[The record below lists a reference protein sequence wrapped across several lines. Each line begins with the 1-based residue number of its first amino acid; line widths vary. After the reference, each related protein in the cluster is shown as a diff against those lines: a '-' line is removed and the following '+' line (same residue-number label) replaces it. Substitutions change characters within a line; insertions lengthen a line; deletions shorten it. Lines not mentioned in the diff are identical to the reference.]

1 MKMKKVLALMMALA
15 VVGTVG
21 APAITADAEGL
32 SQAATP
38 DAVNYGTVSAEDIEL
53 LKGLFDVNYYIE
65 QNPDIVALCGTDYD
79 KLFEHFVKRGVFE
92 GRTCNANFDPS
103 AYASAYS
110 ELKGAFGLDILK
122 YYEHYAK
129 IGIKENRTL
138 TTLKACA
145 EKGITVTTLT
155 KDAVAIT
162 PQVFYLADKLKTKD
176 FSTVANAVNRAAA
189 TQQTTVVETDNGT
202 LVMTPR
208 KDLNTLKNY
217 KTVGSFKVGD
227 EEITYYIFANN
238 TGTGV
243 YTTPEITSESVAV
256 YITTDAELTTEDYIG
271 KWSVLSKEYS
281 DEMVDNALNAINED
295 NNALAYSKSESYRS
309 NYGLTWANPL
319 NGNKKYHVAA
329 THKSE
334 GGNFI
339 SIRTLDMSNNLGNE
353 SKQKKT
359 SGVSSSFS
367 YDKDFDTIM
376 LYIDGIYKDDGSV
389 EYIPYEYGTDEYRQR
404 ITEEHVNSQA
414 GWFDIDSSG
423 NTSSTYNICIGSE
436 EIDESKTDLTI
447 GVYNKDSGFYE
458 YNTLHIVDIDEGKVV
473 NGQNL
478 PEGVDGNTAHGGAQS
493 NGTAEQQNSDDE

>member
-32 SQAATP
+32 SQAASP

-162 PQVFYLADKLKTKD
+162 PQVFYLADKLQTKD

-189 TQQTTVVETDNGT
+189 TQQTTVVETGNGT
-202 LVMTPR
+202 LVITPS
-208 KDLNTLKNY
+208 KDLEKFKGYDKVGTL
-217 KTVGSFKVGD
+217 KVGD
-227 EEITYYIFANN
+227 EVIYYVFSNN

-243 YTTPEITSESVAV
+243 FNIRNITEDTVPV
-256 YITTDAELTTEDYIG
+256 YITKDAELTVDDYVGKCVIG
-271 KWSVLSKEYS
+271 AKEYK
-281 DEMVDNALNAINED
+281 EEIVDRTEAAFNDYGNPV
-295 NNALAYSKSESYRS
+295 RS
-309 NYGLTWANPL
+309 ADDYDLDGY
-319 NGNKKYHVAA
+319 NGNIQGDIYYHVSAYN
-329 THKSE
+329 KPE
-334 GGNFI
+334 GTPNIVYVNSSKF
-339 SIRTLDMSNNLGNE
+339 E
-353 SKQKKT
+353 S
-359 SGVSSSFS
+359 SDGERENRGVAFNVP
-367 YDKDFDTIM
+367 YDKGSQIPF
-376 LYIDGIYKDDGSV
+376 LADGIFNQDGTVSAL
-389 EYIPYEYGTDEYRQR
+389 PYEYGTEEYYDYLNE
-404 ITEEHVNSQA
+404 IMGNA
-414 GWFDIDSSG
+414 GWYTLDMTG
-423 NTSSTYNICIGSE
+423 NKDTTYNIVIGSE
-436 EIDESKTDLTI
+436 EIDDQRTDLTI
-447 GVYNKDSGFYE
+447 AIYNEDTGFYE
-458 YNTLHIVDIDEGKVV
+458 YNTMHIQDKDA
-473 NGQNL
+473 
-478 PEGVDGNTAHGGAQS
+478 GNTAYGSAQS
-493 NGTAEQQNSDDE
+493 NGTGEQQNPDGE

>member
-145 EKGITVTTLT
+145 DKGITVTTLT
-155 KDAVAIT
+155 KDAVVIT
-162 PQVFYLADKLKTKD
+162 PQVFYLADSLKTKD
-176 FSTVANAVNRAAA
+176 FSTVANAINRTAA
-189 TQQTTVVETDNGT
+189 TQQTTVVETGNGT
-202 LVMTPR
+202 LVITPN
-208 KDLNTLKNY
+208 KNLEKLKSY
-217 KTVGSFKVGD
+217 DKVGELKVGD
-227 EEITYYIFANN
+227 EVVYYVFSNK
-238 TGTGV
+238 TGTAV
-243 YTTPEITSESVAV
+243 YNTRDITDESVAV
-256 YITTDAELTTEDYIG
+256 YITKDANVTTDDYIAKYVIGAQEYKEEIVDRAVAAYNDLDNPVTNGEDY
-271 KWSVLSKEYS
+271 Y
-281 DEMVDNALNAINED
+281 
-295 NNALAYSKSESYRS
+295 LAG
-309 NYGLTWANPL
+309 N
-319 NGNKKYHVAA
+319 NGNYQFGKVYHVSAYD
-329 THKSE
+329 KPE
-334 GGNFI
+334 GTPNIVYVDKRNEWTGTGERI
-339 SIRTLDMSNNLGNE
+339 SNSA
-353 SKQKKT
+353 
-359 SGVSSSFS
+359 SFS
-367 YDKDFDTIM
+367 FSWDKGGQIPI
-376 LYIDGIYKDDGSV
+376 LADGIYNEDGTVSDL
-389 EYIPYEYGTDEYRQR
+389 PYEFGTDEYDEYMIEIRG
-404 ITEEHVNSQA
+404 NA
-414 GWFDIDSSG
+414 GWFTLDKTG
-423 NTSSTYNICIGSE
+423 NKDTTYNIVIGSE
-436 EIDESKTDLTI
+436 EIDNQRTELTI
-447 GVYNKDSGFYE
+447 AIYNEDTGFYD
-458 YNTLHIVDIDEGKVV
+458 YSTMHIQDKDT
-473 NGQNL
+473 
-478 PEGVDGNTAHGGAQS
+478 GNTVYGGAQS

>member
-162 PQVFYLADKLKTKD
+162 PQVFYLADKLQTKD

-189 TQQTTVVETDNGT
+189 TQQTTVVETGNGT
-202 LVMTPR
+202 LVITPN
-208 KDLNTLKNY
+208 KDLEKLKEYGTVGTLK
-217 KTVGSFKVGD
+217 VG
-227 EEITYYIFANN
+227 EEIIYYIFSNN

-243 YTTPEITSESVAV
+243 YDTQDISDGAVAV
-256 YITTDAELTTEDYIG
+256 YTTKDAVLTNSDYIG
-271 KWSVLSKEYS
+271 KYVIGAQEYKEEIVDRAVDAYNDKDTHVNIGTDYYLAANNGNGELDNRLHVSALYKPEETANIVYVVNKPYYIDESDRYS
-281 DEMVDNALNAINED
+281 NGGHGNI
-295 NNALAYSKSESYRS
+295 SYRD
-309 NYGLTWANPL
+309 GKGGFVML
-319 NGNKKYHVAA
+319 VA
-329 THKSE
+329 
-334 GGNFI
+334 
-339 SIRTLDMSNNLGNE
+339 
-353 SKQKKT
+353 
-359 SGVSSSFS
+359 
-367 YDKDFDTIM
+367 
-376 LYIDGIYKDDGSV
+376 DGIYNEDGTV
-389 EYIPYEYGTDEYRQR
+389 DYFPYEYGTDEYREFMKESRPIGKTNGQ
-404 ITEEHVNSQA
+404 I
-414 GWFDIDSSG
+414 GWFDLDLTGKASSE
-423 NTSSTYNICIGSE
+423 YNIVIGSE
-436 EIDESKTDLTI
+436 EIDDKRTEFTI
-447 GVYNKDSGFYE
+447 GIYNEDTGFYD
-458 YNTLHIVDIDEGKVV
+458 YSTMHIQDKDT
-473 NGQNL
+473 
-478 PEGVDGNTAHGGAQS
+478 GNTAYGGAQS